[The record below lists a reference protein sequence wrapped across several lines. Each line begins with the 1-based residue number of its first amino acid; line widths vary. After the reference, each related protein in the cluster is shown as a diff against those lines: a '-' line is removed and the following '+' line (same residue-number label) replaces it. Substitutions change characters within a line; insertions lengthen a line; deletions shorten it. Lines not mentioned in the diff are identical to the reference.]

1 MADPQPP
8 ARPIGAYDRPTNNGQ
23 LLGIR
28 APAVAAN
35 NFEIKSGLLN
45 QIENN
50 KFHGLAAENPF
61 DHLDSFD
68 RYCGLSKTNAEYRNE
83 ISGFKQKNLEGFSEA
98 WERFNGYLAQCPHH
112 DFNKGSLLS
121 TLYRGALPE
130 YRARLDTASN
140 GNFLDRTEREA
151 AQLVDNMVKSDAV
164 YSGDHDRAN
173 MTDDKQTRRELKA
186 LQDKIDILIADKA
199 TQEQVHFIGN
209 PHQETPPT
217 VNEVEGLEGQEEL
230 CFSNSNGSCQWEL
243 YQGNQTRIPTK
254 YCNVTL
260 STTSSEIELNEHK
273 KEVEQQIVTTS
284 GAKIVENVYK
294 LVAAKVVKRDG
305 HKVEMVTQEDTT
317 EVEQSPYDKLPF
329 PQRVLTKAQKKVIS
343 KFRKDLSDVGVKL
356 PEISGMREARV
367 QMMLIKDILTHK
379 DKVAELLDFSTLQ
392 LDPQVPPKSLSKQ
405 EHQGMF
411 TLSCSL
417 GKLTFDDAL
426 VDSGASVN
434 VISIEMVKTLGIE
447 SMEPTRSLLQFGDS
461 SSTTP
466 IGIIEDFPMKIGACT
481 IPVDLTVLKMATA
494 KRFPLI
500 LGTPFLTTVGA
511 CIDFDNKKVT
521 LLKVN
526 KAVSYP
532 LQPLEIKSVY
542 CGTITCEASSIE
554 KPKAEVLYVEKE
566 TLAGESS
573 TEMCDEH
580 LESAKKEEVSRA
592 AKATHVKKKMMKEPH
607 PPPLDTLPHTLTLH
621 PMKLKDGAI
630 EYKIR
635 CKGKTTSFSSARAI
649 ITHELQDDPIKLQE
663 LLSQVLTIT
672 LNSGKDPPSPLSI

>member
-1 MADPQPP
+1 MAS
-8 ARPIGAYDRPTNNGQ
+8 TSKQ
-23 LLGIR
+23 LMG
-28 APAVAAN
+28 
-35 NFEIKSGLLN
+35 
-45 QIENN
+45 
-50 KFHGLAAENPF
+50 
-61 DHLDSFD
+61 
-68 RYCGLSKTNAEYRNE
+68 
-83 ISGFKQKNLEGFSEA
+83 
-98 WERFNGYLAQCPHH
+98 
-112 DFNKGSLLS
+112 
-121 TLYRGALPE
+121 TLPGKP
-130 YRARLDTASN
+130 DQN
-140 GNFLDRTEREA
+140 
-151 AQLVDNMVKSDAV
+151 
-164 YSGDHDRAN
+164 
-173 MTDDKQTRRELKA
+173 
-186 LQDKIDILIADKA
+186 
-199 TQEQVHFIGN
+199 
-209 PHQETPPT
+209 
-217 VNEVEGLEGQEEL
+217 
-230 CFSNSNGSCQWEL
+230 
-243 YQGNQTRIPTK
+243 PTK

-260 STTSSEIELNEHK
+260 STTSSEFELNEHK
-273 KEVEQQIVTTS
+273 KEVDEIEKLVFGTDIGQVEQQIVTTS
-284 GAKIVENVYK
+284 GAKIMEKVYK

-329 PQRVLTKAQKKVIS
+329 PQRVLTKAQKNVIS

-426 VDSGASVN
+426 VDSGATVN

-466 IGIIEDFPMKIGACT
+466 IGLIKDFPMKIGACT
-481 IPVDLTVLKMATA
+481 IPVDLTILKMATA

-532 LQPLEIKSVY
+532 LQPLEKKSVY

-649 ITHELQDDPIKLQE
+649 ITHELQDDPIKFQE
-663 LLSQVLTIT
+663 LLSLVLTIT
-672 LNSGKDPPSPLSI
+672 PNSGKDPPSPLSI